1 MCCFCAV
8 CVFCVCVSAVCVC
21 VLCVLCCYI
30 CVLCVFCVWNSPNL
44 AQIVSACAARLLCA
58 CAAMFVCCVCYV
70 WVFCVCVCMLSV
82 CVCIVC
88 PIVKHSP
95 NWLSRY
101 TLGDTYL
108 CCFSCVLFVCIIS
121 TGSDEGSTPTLRV
134 CVYAVCVVV
143 LCVLAWNSP
152 NWLISQAPVQ
162 HVCCACGLLCVCN
175 VFGALSVFCACE
187 YVVCVC
193 VCAVCLSVEQLQ
205 LADTNQ
211 IRLCQ
216 PCDVCVCCTS
226 Y

>member
-30 CVLCVFCVWNSPNL
+30 CVLCVFCVWDSPNL

-121 TGSDEGSTPTLRV
+121 TGSDEGSTPTF
-134 CVYAVCVVV
+134 A
-143 LCVLAWNSP
+143 
-152 NWLISQAPVQ
+152 
-162 HVCCACGLLCVCN
+162 
-175 VFGALSVFCACE
+175 
-187 YVVCVC
+187 CVC
-193 VCAVCLSVEQLQ
+193 VCCVCGCAVCLGVKQLQ
-205 LADTNQ
+205 LAHITSACAA
-211 IRLCQ
+211 RLLCVWAA
-216 PCDVCVCCTS
+216 VCV
-226 Y
+226 

>member
-1 MCCFCAV
+1 MIPICAV
-8 CVFCVCVSAVCVC
+8 FHVS
-21 VLCVLCCYI
+21 Y
-30 CVLCVFCVWNSPNL
+30 
-44 AQIVSACAARLLCA
+44 LCA
-58 CAAMFVCCVCYV
+58 SYQQALMKDQH
-70 WVFCVCVCMLSV
+70 
-82 CVCIVC
+82 
-88 PIVKHSP
+88 PP
-95 NWLSRY
+95 
-101 TLGDTYL
+101 
-108 CCFSCVLFVCIIS
+108 
-121 TGSDEGSTPTLRV
+121 LRV

-143 LCVLAWNSP
+143 LCVLAWSSP